1 MKTKKHNKKEEGF
14 ILVLAILLL
23 LVMTLTGTTLVI
35 IASNDN
41 SGNTLRDHNQ
51 QTLYA
56 AETGIQEAKRYL
68 DEQVKKGQS
77 LSSGA
82 HPDAY
87 AQFCKTIFFT
97 SLNQDIKEHNKDNSV
112 KAIVLASNKVVA
124 SNRLNNLISSSD
136 KTEQKR
142 LAKYQYEYFITHT
155 PRQGGYTDGIN
166 IETNWWK
173 KEVEGASSGSGQNIS
188 ESASYVQENIFSS
201 TGTSYYFTIYSC
213 GKGEN
218 DIIVPI
224 EAVVLVPQ

>member
-1 MKTKKHNKKEEGF
+1 MKTKKYKKKEEGF
-14 ILVLAILLL
+14 VLVLAILLL
-23 LVMTLTGTTLVI
+23 LVMSLTGTTLVV
-35 IASNDN
+35 IASNDYR
-41 SGNTLRDHNQ
+41 GNTLRDHHQ

-68 DEQVKKGQS
+68 SEQVKKGQS
-77 LSSGA
+77 LNSGA

-97 SLNQDIKEHNKDNSV
+97 SLNHETKKHNKENSV
-112 KAIVLASNKVVA
+112 KAIILASNKVVA
-124 SNRLNNLISSSD
+124 SKRLDNLMSSND
-136 KTEQKR
+136 KTEKNR

-166 IETNWWK
+166 IEKNWWSK
-173 KEVEGASSGSGQNIS
+173 QVASTSSAGTNIS
-188 ESASYVQENIFSS
+188 ESASYNQSASS
-201 TGTSYYFTIYSC
+201 LSTSYYFTIFSC

>member
-1 MKTKKHNKKEEGF
+1 MKTKKFKKKEEGF
-14 ILVLAILLL
+14 IIVLAILLL
-23 LVMTLTGTTLVI
+23 LVMSLVGTTLVI
-35 IASNDN
+35 IASNDYR
-41 SGNTLRDHNQ
+41 GNISRDYNQ

-68 DEQVKKGQS
+68 GEQVKKGQS
-77 LSSGA
+77 LNSGA

-97 SLNQDIKEHNKDNSV
+97 SLNHETKKHNNENSV
-112 KAIVLASNKVVA
+112 KAIILASNKVVA
-124 SNRLNNLISSSD
+124 SNRLDNLISSND

-142 LAKYQYEYFITHT
+142 LAKYQYEYFITRT

-166 IETNWWK
+166 IEPNWWSK
-173 KEVEGASSGSGQNIS
+173 QVTSTSSTGTNIG
-188 ESASYVQENIFSS
+188 ESASYKQSASS
-201 TGTSYYFTIYSC
+201 LATAYYFTIFSC

>member
-1 MKTKKHNKKEEGF
+1 MKTKKYKKKEEGF
-14 ILVLAILLL
+14 VLVLAILLL
-23 LVMTLTGTTLVI
+23 LVMSLTGATLVV
-35 IASNDN
+35 IASNDYR
-41 SGNTLRDHNQ
+41 GNTLRDHHQ

-68 DEQVKKGQS
+68 SEQVKKGQS
-77 LSSGA
+77 LNSGA

-97 SLNQDIKEHNKDNSV
+97 SLNHETKKHNKENSV
-112 KAIVLASNKVVA
+112 KAIILASNKVVA
-124 SNRLNNLISSSD
+124 SNRLDNLISSND

-142 LAKYQYEYFITHT
+142 LAKYQYEYFITRT

-166 IETNWWK
+166 IEKNWWSK
-173 KEVEGASSGSGQNIS
+173 QVASTSSTGTNIG
-188 ESASYVQENIFSS
+188 ESASYKQSASS
-201 TGTSYYFTIYSC
+201 LATAYYFTIFSC

>member
-77 LSSGA
+77 LNSGA

-97 SLNQDIKEHNKDNSV
+97 SLNHETKKHNNENSV
-112 KAIVLASNKVVA
+112 KAIILASNKVVA
-124 SNRLNNLISSSD
+124 SNRLDNLISSSD

-166 IETNWWK
+166 IEPNWWSK
-173 KEVEGASSGSGQNIS
+173 QVASTSSAGTNIG
-188 ESASYVQENIFSS
+188 ESASYKQSASS
-201 TGTSYYFTIYSC
+201 LATAYYFTIFSC

>member
-1 MKTKKHNKKEEGF
+1 MKAKKYKKKEEGF
-14 ILVLAILLL
+14 IIVLAILML
-23 LVMTLTGTTLVI
+23 LVVTLMGTTLVI
-35 IASNDN
+35 IASNDY

-68 DEQVKKGQS
+68 GEQVQKGQS
-77 LSSGA
+77 LNSGA

-97 SLNQDIKEHNKDNSV
+97 SLNHETKKHNNENSV
-112 KAIVLASNKVVA
+112 KAIILASNKVVA
-124 SNRLNNLISSSD
+124 SNRLDNLISSND

-142 LAKYQYEYFITHT
+142 LAKYQYEYFITRT

-166 IETNWWK
+166 IEPNWWSK
-173 KEVEGASSGSGQNIS
+173 QVSSTASSGTNIAVS
-188 ESASYVQENIFSS
+188 SSYNQSASSL
-201 TGTSYYFTIYSC
+201 TTAYYFTIFSC

>member
-35 IASNDN
+35 IASNDLR
-41 SGNTLRDHNQ
+41 GNTLRDHNQ

-68 DEQVKKGQS
+68 GAQVQKGQS
-77 LSSGA
+77 LNSGA

-97 SLNQDIKEHNKDNSV
+97 SLNHETKKHNNENSV
-112 KAIVLASNKVVA
+112 KAIILASNKVVA
-124 SNRLNNLISSSD
+124 SNSLDNLISSND

-166 IETNWWK
+166 IEKNWWSK
-173 KEVEGASSGSGQNIS
+173 QVASTSSAGTNIA
-188 ESASYVQENIFSS
+188 ESASYKQSTSS
-201 TGTSYYFTIYSC
+201 LATAYYFTIFSC

-224 EAVVLVPQ
+224 EAVVLVP

>member
-23 LVMTLTGTTLVI
+23 LLMSLMGTTLVV
-35 IASNDN
+35 IASNDFR
-41 SGNTLRDHNQ
+41 GNTLRDHNQ

-68 DEQVKKGQS
+68 GEQVKKGQS
-77 LSSGA
+77 LNSGA

-97 SLNQDIKEHNKDNSV
+97 SLNKDTKKHNKENSV
-112 KAIVLASNKVVA
+112 KAIILASNKVVA
-124 SNRLNNLISSSD
+124 SNSLDNLISSND

-166 IETNWWK
+166 IEKNWWSK
-173 KEVEGASSGSGQNIS
+173 QVASTSSAGTNIG
-188 ESASYVQENIFSS
+188 ESASYKQSASS
-201 TGTSYYFTIYSC
+201 LATAYYFTIFSC

-224 EAVVLVPQ
+224 EAIVLVPK

>member
-1 MKTKKHNKKEEGF
+1 MKTKKNNKKEEGF

-23 LVMTLTGTTLVI
+23 LVMSLIGTTLVVI
-35 IASNDN
+35 VSNDY

-68 DEQVKKGQS
+68 GEQVKKGQS
-77 LSSGA
+77 LNSGA

-97 SLNQDIKEHNKDNSV
+97 SLNKDTKKHNKENSV
-112 KAIVLASNKVVA
+112 KAIILASNKVVA
-124 SNRLNNLISSSD
+124 SNSLDNLISSND

-166 IETNWWK
+166 IEKNWWSK
-173 KEVEGASSGSGQNIS
+173 QVASTSSAGTNIA
-188 ESASYVQENIFSS
+188 ESASYKQSASS
-201 TGTSYYFTIYSC
+201 LATAYYFTIFSC

>member
-1 MKTKKHNKKEEGF
+1 MKTKKYKKKEEGF
-14 ILVLAILLL
+14 VLVLAILLL
-23 LVMTLTGTTLVI
+23 LVMSLTGATLVV
-35 IASNDN
+35 IASNDYR
-41 SGNTLRDHNQ
+41 GNTLRDHHQ

-68 DEQVKKGQS
+68 SEQVKKGQS
-77 LSSGA
+77 LNSGA

-97 SLNQDIKEHNKDNSV
+97 SLNQDIKKHNKENSV

-124 SNRLNNLISSSD
+124 SKRLDNLMSSND
-136 KTEQKR
+136 KTEKNR

-155 PRQGGYTDGIN
+155 PRQGGYTNGIN
-166 IETNWWK
+166 IEKNWWY
-173 KEVEGASSGSGQNIS
+173 KEVAGTGVGTSISEGASYKQSAGSL
-188 ESASYVQENIFSS
+188 AKA
-201 TGTSYYFTIYSC
+201 YYFTIFSC

>member
-23 LVMTLTGTTLVI
+23 LVMTLMGTTLVV
-35 IASNDN
+35 IASNDFR
-41 SGNTLRDHNQ
+41 GNTLRDHNQ

-68 DEQVKKGQS
+68 SEQVKKGQK
-77 LSSGA
+77 LNSGA

-97 SLNQDIKEHNKDNSV
+97 SLNKDTKKHNKENSV
-112 KAIVLASNKVVA
+112 KAIILASNKVVA
-124 SNRLNNLISSSD
+124 SNRLDNLISSND

-166 IETNWWK
+166 IEKNWWSK
-173 KEVEGASSGSGQNIS
+173 QVASTSSAGTNIG
-188 ESASYVQENIFSS
+188 ESASYKQSASS
-201 TGTSYYFTIYSC
+201 LATAYYFTIFSC

>member
-1 MKTKKHNKKEEGF
+1 MKTKKFKKKEEGF
-14 ILVLAILLL
+14 IIVLAILLL
-23 LVMTLTGTTLVI
+23 LVMSLVGTTLVI
-35 IASNDN
+35 IASNDY

-68 DEQVKKGQS
+68 GEQVKKGQS
-77 LSSGA
+77 LNSGA

-97 SLNQDIKEHNKDNSV
+97 SLNHETKKHNNENSV
-112 KAIVLASNKVVA
+112 KAIILASNKVVA
-124 SNRLNNLISSSD
+124 SNRLDNLISSND

-166 IETNWWK
+166 IEKNWWSK
-173 KEVEGASSGSGQNIS
+173 QVASTSSTGTNIG
-188 ESASYVQENIFSS
+188 ESASYKQSASS
-201 TGTSYYFTIYSC
+201 LATAYYFTIFSC

-218 DIIVPI
+218 DIVVPI

>member
-23 LVMTLTGTTLVI
+23 LVMTLMGTTLVI
-35 IASNDN
+35 IASNDY

-68 DEQVKKGQS
+68 GEQVKKGQS
-77 LSSGA
+77 LNSGA

-97 SLNQDIKEHNKDNSV
+97 SLNKDTKKHNKENSV
-112 KAIVLASNKVVA
+112 KAIILASNKVVA
-124 SNRLNNLISSSD
+124 SNRLDNLISSND

-166 IETNWWK
+166 IEPNWWNK
-173 KEVEGASSGSGQNIS
+173 QVSSTASSGTNIAVS
-188 ESASYVQENIFSS
+188 SSYNQSSSS
-201 TGTSYYFTIYSC
+201 TTDAYYYTIFSC

>member
-1 MKTKKHNKKEEGF
+1 MKAKKHNKKEDGF
-14 ILVLAILLL
+14 IIVLAILLL
-23 LVMTLTGTTLVI
+23 LVMTLMGTTLVI
-35 IASNDN
+35 IASNDY

-68 DEQVKKGQS
+68 GEQVKKGQS
-77 LSSGA
+77 LNSGA

-97 SLNQDIKEHNKDNSV
+97 SLNHETKKHNNENSV
-112 KAIVLASNKVVA
+112 KAIILASNKVVA
-124 SNRLNNLISSSD
+124 SNRLDNLISSND

-142 LAKYQYEYFITHT
+142 LAKYQYEYFITRT

-166 IETNWWK
+166 IEPNWWSK
-173 KEVEGASSGSGQNIS
+173 QVTSTSSTGTNIG
-188 ESASYVQENIFSS
+188 ESASYKQSASS
-201 TGTSYYFTIYSC
+201 LATAYYFTIFSC

>member
-35 IASNDN
+35 IASNDY

-68 DEQVKKGQS
+68 GEQVKKGQS
-77 LSSGA
+77 LNSGA

-97 SLNQDIKEHNKDNSV
+97 SLNKDTKKHNKENSV
-112 KAIVLASNKVVA
+112 KAIILASNKVVA
-124 SNRLNNLISSSD
+124 SNRLDNLISSND

-166 IETNWWK
+166 IEKNWWSK
-173 KEVEGASSGSGQNIS
+173 QVEGGTSAAGQNIS
-188 ESASYVQENIFSS
+188 ESASYVQSEKFSS
-201 TGTSYYFTIYSC
+201 MGTSYYYTIFSC

>member
-23 LVMTLTGTTLVI
+23 LVMTLIGTTLVI
-35 IASNDN
+35 IASNDY

-68 DEQVKKGQS
+68 GEQVKKGQS
-77 LSSGA
+77 LNSGA

-97 SLNQDIKEHNKDNSV
+97 SLNHETKKHNKENSV
-112 KAIVLASNKVVA
+112 KAIILASNKVVA
-124 SNRLNNLISSSD
+124 SNRLDNLISSND

-166 IETNWWK
+166 IEKNWWSK
-173 KEVEGASSGSGQNIS
+173 QVASTSSAGTNIG
-188 ESASYVQENIFSS
+188 ESASYKQSASS
-201 TGTSYYFTIYSC
+201 LATAYYFTIFSC

>member
-23 LVMTLTGTTLVI
+23 LLMSLMGTTLVV
-35 IASNDN
+35 IASNDFR
-41 SGNTLRDHNQ
+41 GNTLRDHNQ

-68 DEQVKKGQS
+68 GEQVKKGQS
-77 LSSGA
+77 LNSGA

-97 SLNQDIKEHNKDNSV
+97 SLNKDTKKHNKENSV
-112 KAIVLASNKVVA
+112 KAIILASNKVVA
-124 SNRLNNLISSSD
+124 SNSLDNLISSND

-166 IETNWWK
+166 IEKNWWSK
-173 KEVEGASSGSGQNIS
+173 QVASTSSAGTNIG
-188 ESASYVQENIFSS
+188 ESASYKQSASS
-201 TGTSYYFTIYSC
+201 LATAYYFTIFSC

>member
-23 LVMTLTGTTLVI
+23 LVMTLMGTTLVV
-35 IASNDN
+35 IASNDFR
-41 SGNTLRDHNQ
+41 GNTLRDHNQ

-68 DEQVKKGQS
+68 GEQVKKGQS
-77 LSSGA
+77 LNSGA

-97 SLNQDIKEHNKDNSV
+97 SLNKDTKKHNKENSV
-112 KAIVLASNKVVA
+112 KAIILASNKVVA
-124 SNRLNNLISSSD
+124 SNRLDNLISSND

-155 PRQGGYTDGIN
+155 PRQGGYTDGI
-166 IETNWWK
+166 T
-173 KEVEGASSGSGQNIS
+173 
-188 ESASYVQENIFSS
+188 
-201 TGTSYYFTIYSC
+201 
-213 GKGEN
+213 
-218 DIIVPI
+218 
-224 EAVVLVPQ
+224 

>member
-23 LVMTLTGTTLVI
+23 LVMTLMGTTLVV
-35 IASNDN
+35 IASNDFR
-41 SGNTLRDHNQ
+41 GNTLRDHNQ

-68 DEQVKKGQS
+68 GEQVKKGQS
-77 LSSGA
+77 LNSGA

-97 SLNQDIKEHNKDNSV
+97 SLNQSTKKRPHNKENSV
-112 KAIVLASNKVVA
+112 KAIILASNKVVA
-124 SNRLNNLISSSD
+124 SNRLDNLISSND

-166 IETNWWK
+166 IEKNWWSK
-173 KEVEGASSGSGQNIS
+173 QVASTSSAGTNIA
-188 ESASYVQENIFSS
+188 ESASYKQSASS
-201 TGTSYYFTIYSC
+201 LATAYYFTIFSC

>member
-23 LVMTLTGTTLVI
+23 LVMTLMGTTLVV
-35 IASNDN
+35 IASNDFR
-41 SGNTLRDHNQ
+41 GNTLRDHNQ

-68 DEQVKKGQS
+68 DEQVQKGKS
-77 LSSGA
+77 LTSGA

-97 SLNQDIKEHNKDNSV
+97 SLNHETKKHNKENSV
-112 KAIVLASNKVVA
+112 KAIILASNKVVA
-124 SNRLNNLISSSD
+124 SNSLDNLISSND

-166 IETNWWK
+166 IEKNWWSK
-173 KEVEGASSGSGQNIS
+173 QVASTSSAGTNIG
-188 ESASYVQENIFSS
+188 ESASYKQSASS
-201 TGTSYYFTIYSC
+201 LATAYYFTIFSC

-224 EAVVLVPQ
+224 EAIVLVPQ

>member
-23 LVMTLTGTTLVI
+23 LVMTLMGTTLVI
-35 IASNDN
+35 IASNDY

-68 DEQVKKGQS
+68 GEQVKKGQS
-77 LSSGA
+77 LNSGA

-97 SLNQDIKEHNKDNSV
+97 SLNKDTKKHNKENSV
-112 KAIVLASNKVVA
+112 KAIILASNKVVA
-124 SNRLNNLISSSD
+124 SNRLDNLISSND

-166 IETNWWK
+166 IEPNWWNK
-173 KEVEGASSGSGQNIS
+173 QVSSTASSGTNIAVS
-188 ESASYVQENIFSS
+188 SSYNQSSSS
-201 TGTSYYFTIYSC
+201 TTDAYYYTIFSC

-224 EAVVLVPQ
+224 EAVILVPQ

>member
-14 ILVLAILLL
+14 IIVLAILLL
-23 LVMTLTGTTLVI
+23 LVMSLIGTTLVV
-35 IASNDN
+35 IASNDYR
-41 SGNTLRDHNQ
+41 GNTLRDHHQ

-68 DEQVKKGQS
+68 SEQVKKGQS
-77 LSSGA
+77 LNSGA

-97 SLNQDIKEHNKDNSV
+97 SLNHETKKHNKENSV
-112 KAIVLASNKVVA
+112 KAIILASNKVVA
-124 SNRLNNLISSSD
+124 SKRLDNLMSSND
-136 KTEQKR
+136 KTEKNR
-142 LAKYQYEYFITHT
+142 LAKYQYEYFITRT

-166 IETNWWK
+166 IEKNWWSK
-173 KEVEGASSGSGQNIS
+173 QVASTSGTGTNIG
-188 ESASYVQENIFSS
+188 ESASYNKQSAS
-201 TGTSYYFTIYSC
+201 LATAYYFTIFSC

>member
-23 LVMTLTGTTLVI
+23 LVMTLMGTTLVI
-35 IASNDN
+35 IASNDY

-68 DEQVKKGQS
+68 GEQVKKGQS
-77 LSSGA
+77 LNSGA

-97 SLNQDIKEHNKDNSV
+97 SLNHETKKHNNENSV
-112 KAIVLASNKVVA
+112 KAIILASNKVVA
-124 SNRLNNLISSSD
+124 SNRLDNLISSND

-142 LAKYQYEYFITHT
+142 LAKYQYEYFITRT

-166 IETNWWK
+166 IEPNWWSK
-173 KEVEGASSGSGQNIS
+173 QVTSTSSTGTNIG
-188 ESASYVQENIFSS
+188 ESASYKQSASS
-201 TGTSYYFTIYSC
+201 LATAYYFTIFSC

-224 EAVVLVPQ
+224 EAIVSVPQ

>member
-14 ILVLAILLL
+14 IIVLAILLL
-23 LVMTLTGTTLVI
+23 LVMTLMGTTLVI
-35 IASNDN
+35 IASNDY

-68 DEQVKKGQS
+68 GEQVKKGQS
-77 LSSGA
+77 LKSGT
-82 HPDAY
+82 HPDAS

-97 SLNQDIKEHNKDNSV
+97 SLNHETKKHNKENSV
-112 KAIVLASNKVVA
+112 KAIILASNKIVA
-124 SNRLNNLISSSD
+124 SNSLDNLISSND

-166 IETNWWK
+166 IEKNWWSK
-173 KEVEGASSGSGQNIS
+173 QVASTSSAGTNIS
-188 ESASYVQENIFSS
+188 ESASYNQSASS
-201 TGTSYYFTIYSC
+201 LSTSYYFTIFSC

>member
-23 LVMTLTGTTLVI
+23 LVMTLMGTTLVI
-35 IASNDN
+35 IASNDY

-77 LSSGA
+77 LNSGA

-97 SLNQDIKEHNKDNSV
+97 SLNQDIKKHNKDNSV

-124 SNRLNNLISSSD
+124 SNRLDNLISSND

-166 IETNWWK
+166 IEPNWWSK
-173 KEVEGASSGSGQNIS
+173 QVTSTSSTGTNIG
-188 ESASYVQENIFSS
+188 ESASYKQSASS
-201 TGTSYYFTIYSC
+201 LATAYYFTIFSC

>member
-23 LVMTLTGTTLVI
+23 LVMTLMGTTLVI
-35 IASNDN
+35 IASNDY

-68 DEQVKKGQS
+68 GEQVKKGQS
-77 LSSGA
+77 LNSGA

-97 SLNQDIKEHNKDNSV
+97 SLNHETKKHNNENSV
-112 KAIVLASNKVVA
+112 KAIILASNKVVA
-124 SNRLNNLISSSD
+124 SNRLSNLMSSND

-166 IETNWWK
+166 IEPNWWNK
-173 KEVEGASSGSGQNIS
+173 QVEGSTSAAGQNIS
-188 ESASYVQENIFSS
+188 ESASYVQENKFSS

-218 DIIVPI
+218 NIIVPI

>member
-124 SNRLNNLISSSD
+124 
-136 KTEQKR
+136 K
-142 LAKYQYEYFITHT
+142 
-155 PRQGGYTDGIN
+155 
-166 IETNWWK
+166 
-173 KEVEGASSGSGQNIS
+173 V
-188 ESASYVQENIFSS
+188 
-201 TGTSYYFTIYSC
+201 C
-213 GKGEN
+213 
-218 DIIVPI
+218 
-224 EAVVLVPQ
+224 

>member
-14 ILVLAILLL
+14 IVVLAILLL
-23 LVMTLTGTTLVI
+23 LVMSLTGTTLVI
-35 IASNDN
+35 IASNDY

-56 AETGIQEAKRYL
+56 AESGIQEAKRYL
-68 DEQVKKGQS
+68 GEQVKKGQS
-77 LSSGA
+77 LNSGA
-82 HPDAY
+82 HPDTY

-97 SLNQDIKEHNKDNSV
+97 SLNQDIKKHNKDNSV

-124 SNRLNNLISSSD
+124 SNRLDNLISSND

-142 LAKYQYEYFITHT
+142 LAKYQYEYFITRT

-166 IETNWWK
+166 IEPNWWSK
-173 KEVEGASSGSGQNIS
+173 QVSSTASSGTNIG
-188 ESASYVQENIFSS
+188 ESASYKQSSSS
-201 TGTSYYFTIYSC
+201 TTDAYYFTIFSC

-224 EAVVLVPQ
+224 EAVVSVPQ

>member
-23 LVMTLTGTTLVI
+23 LLMSLMGTTLVV
-35 IASNDN
+35 IASNDFR
-41 SGNTLRDHNQ
+41 GNTLRDHNQ

-68 DEQVKKGQS
+68 GEQVQKGQS
-77 LSSGA
+77 LNSGA

-97 SLNQDIKEHNKDNSV
+97 SLNKDTKKHNKENSV
-112 KAIVLASNKVVA
+112 KAIILASNKVVA
-124 SNRLNNLISSSD
+124 SNRLDNLISSND

-166 IETNWWK
+166 IEPNWWNK
-173 KEVEGASSGSGQNIS
+173 QVSSTASSGTNIAVS
-188 ESASYVQENIFSS
+188 SSYNQSSSS
-201 TGTSYYFTIYSC
+201 TTDAYYYTIFSC

-224 EAVVLVPQ
+224 EAIVSVPQ

>member
-1 MKTKKHNKKEEGF
+1 MKTKKYKKKEEGF
-14 ILVLAILLL
+14 VLVLAILLL
-23 LVMTLTGTTLVI
+23 LVMSLTGTTLVV
-35 IASNDN
+35 IASNDYR
-41 SGNTLRDHNQ
+41 GNTLRDHHQ

-68 DEQVKKGQS
+68 SEQVKKGQS
-77 LSSGA
+77 LNSGA

-97 SLNQDIKEHNKDNSV
+97 SLNHETKKHNNENSV
-112 KAIVLASNKVVA
+112 KAIILASNKVVA
-124 SNRLNNLISSSD
+124 SKRLDNLMSSND
-136 KTEQKR
+136 KTEKNR

-166 IETNWWK
+166 IEKNWWSK
-173 KEVEGASSGSGQNIS
+173 QVASTSGTGTNIG
-188 ESASYVQENIFSS
+188 ESASYNKQSAS
-201 TGTSYYFTIYSC
+201 LATAYYFTIFSC

>member
-1 MKTKKHNKKEEGF
+1 MKTKKFKKKEEGF
-14 ILVLAILLL
+14 IIVLAILLL
-23 LVMTLTGTTLVI
+23 LVMSLVGTTLVI
-35 IASNDN
+35 IASNDYR
-41 SGNTLRDHNQ
+41 GNISRDYNQ

-68 DEQVKKGQS
+68 GEQVKKGQS
-77 LSSGA
+77 LNSGA
-82 HPDAY
+82 HPDAS

-97 SLNQDIKEHNKDNSV
+97 SLNHETKKHNKENSV
-112 KAIVLASNKVVA
+112 KAIILASNKIVA
-124 SNRLNNLISSSD
+124 SNSLDNLISSND

-142 LAKYQYEYFITHT
+142 LAKYQYEYFITRT

-166 IETNWWK
+166 IEKNWWSK
-173 KEVEGASSGSGQNIS
+173 QVASTSGTGTNIG
-188 ESASYVQENIFSS
+188 ESASYNKQSAS
-201 TGTSYYFTIYSC
+201 LATAYYFTIFSC

>member
-1 MKTKKHNKKEEGF
+1 MKTKKYKKKEEGF
-14 ILVLAILLL
+14 VLVLAILLL
-23 LVMTLTGTTLVI
+23 LVMTLMGTTLVI
-35 IASNDN
+35 IASNDY

-68 DEQVKKGQS
+68 SEQVKKGQS
-77 LSSGA
+77 LNSGA

-97 SLNQDIKEHNKDNSV
+97 SLNHETKKHNKENSV
-112 KAIVLASNKVVA
+112 KAIILASNKVVA
-124 SNRLNNLISSSD
+124 SNRLDNLISSND

-166 IETNWWK
+166 IEKNWWY
-173 KEVEGASSGSGQNIS
+173 KEVAGTGVGTSISEGASYKQSAGSL
-188 ESASYVQENIFSS
+188 AKA
-201 TGTSYYFTIYSC
+201 YYFTIFSC